1 MRVYDIIE
9 KEVIKLD
16 KIIDLIV
23 RTNTSVFGT
32 NPRCEKINVGFTNTL
47 YKVND
52 SYIVKVCTDLDNEE
66 EFKKE
71 ITFYNSNK
79 GNTLIPKLYYSSTDK
94 KDLPYF
100 YEILEK
106 VNGVSLFNVWHTYSE
121 EQREDIIRQLCD
133 AMKQMHS
140 IKGEKY
146 NWSEYMK
153 KEFNPLYEEAKELN
167 IFNDE
172 EQKLLEQ
179 AYSDFDEYLDSD
191 EFVLVHNDFHFDNIF
206 VDNGKI
212 KIIDFE
218 RSMYAPRDF
227 ELDILYRMIR
237 KPWKFASE
245 ETEKYTDANDYSNIM
260 SYVNKYYPELV
271 NTPNLYERLGI
282 YDIVYFLEQLVRYPE
297 LDELK
302 NDVLIATKV
311 VTSKDGKKL

>member
-1 MRVYDIIE
+1 M
-9 KEVIKLD
+9 D